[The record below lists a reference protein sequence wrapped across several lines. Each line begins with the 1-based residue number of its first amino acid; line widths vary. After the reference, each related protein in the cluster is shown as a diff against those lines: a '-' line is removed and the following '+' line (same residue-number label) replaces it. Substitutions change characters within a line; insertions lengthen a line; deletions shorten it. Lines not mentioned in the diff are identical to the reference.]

1 MTARRRR
8 PPGEGSVF
16 EYQTRA
22 GVIRF
27 GIKFDAPS
35 TDGQRRQV
43 MRRRDGNGQPWLTR
57 EAAADAL
64 REARVQV
71 RRGDWIEPS
80 KQPVAAYLATWLD
93 GLRLAPGTMTG
104 YRGNVR
110 NHVVPYIGA
119 LPLASLT
126 SARLTA
132 LYRELEESGRRD
144 HKGERT
150 GKPLSARTVRGVA
163 TMLGAA
169 LGAALNDE
177 VPLLTRNPAVKARP
191 PTAREADAKAPEMR
205 PWTAGQLRAFL
216 DWSACRSQVHAA
228 WYVLACT
235 GMRRGE
241 LLALRWR
248 DVDLDAATIAV
259 RRSVGI
265 VRVKGCK
272 GILREGPTK
281 TCKPRVVDIDPA
293 TVAVLR
299 AWKRARG
306 AMALQLARNDAIV
319 FGSHEGQFRQ
329 PERFSH
335 LFAEQQARCAR
346 MLGEDA
352 PPRIRLHD
360 LRHTHATILLRD
372 RENVKVVSERL
383 GHASVTVTLTT
394 YSHVMPGDQR
404 QAAARFAALVGG
416 AGA

>member
-35 TDGQRRQV
+35 ADGQRRQV

-163 TMLGAA
+163 TMLG
-169 LGAALNDE
+169 
-177 VPLLTRNPAVKARP
+177 RRAR
-191 PTAREADAKAPEMR
+191 R
-205 PWTAGQLRAFL
+205 RA
-216 DWSACRSQVHAA
+216 Q
-228 WYVLACT
+228 
-235 GMRRGE
+235 RRGS
-241 LLALRWR
+241 
-248 DVDLDAATIAV
+248 AADPQPGREGQAAH
-259 RRSVGI
+259 SQGS
-265 VRVKGCK
+265 G
-272 GILREGPTK
+272 REGP
-281 TCKPRVVDIDPA
+281 
-293 TVAVLR
+293 
-299 AWKRARG
+299 G
-306 AMALQLARNDAIV
+306 
-319 FGSHEGQFRQ
+319 
-329 PERFSH
+329 
-335 LFAEQQARCAR
+335 
-346 MLGEDA
+346 DA
-352 PPRIRLHD
+352 PVDRRAAPRL
-360 LRHTHATILLRD
+360 
-372 RENVKVVSERL
+372 
-383 GHASVTVTLTT
+383 
-394 YSHVMPGDQR
+394 PG
-404 QAAARFAALVGG
+404 LVGRPQPG
-416 AGA
+416 ARAPGTCSPALACAAVSCSRSAGVTST

>member
-1 MTARRRR
+1 
-8 PPGEGSVF
+8 
-16 EYQTRA
+16 
-22 GVIRF
+22 
-27 GIKFDAPS
+27 
-35 TDGQRRQV
+35 
-43 MRRRDGNGQPWLTR
+43 MRRRDANGQPWLDR
-57 EAAADAL
+57 DAAVAAVRAAVVKADKGEWL
-64 REARVQV
+64 
-71 RRGDWIEPS
+71 EPS

-93 GLRLAPGTMTG
+93 GLRLAPGTMAG
-104 YRGNVR
+104 YRGKVR
-110 NHVVPYIGA
+110 NHVVPYIGTT
-119 LPLASLT
+119 PLASLT
-126 SARLTA
+126 STRLTA
-132 LYRELEESGRRD
+132 LYRELEESGHRN

-169 LGAALNDE
+169 LAAALNDE
-177 VPLLTRNPAVKARP
+177 VPLLTRNPAVKAKP
-191 PTAREADAKAPEMR
+191 PTAKEADAKAPEMH
-205 PWTAGQLRAFL
+205 PWTAEQLGRFL
-216 DWSACRSQVHAA
+216 QWARENSRICPAWHLSAYS
-228 WYVLACT
+228 

-248 DVDLDAATIAV
+248 DIDLDAATVSV

-265 VRVKGCK
+265 VRVKGRK
-272 GILREGPTK
+272 GELREGPTK
-281 TCKPRVVDIDPA
+281 TCKPRVVDLDPA

-299 AWKRARG
+299 AWRRERG
-306 AMALQLARNDAIV
+306 ALALQLARNDAVV
-319 FGSHEGQFRQ
+319 FGNHEGQFRQ

-335 LFAEQQARCAR
+335 LFRETQDRCTR

-383 GHASVTVTLTT
+383 GHANVTVTLTT

-416 AGA
+416 AEA